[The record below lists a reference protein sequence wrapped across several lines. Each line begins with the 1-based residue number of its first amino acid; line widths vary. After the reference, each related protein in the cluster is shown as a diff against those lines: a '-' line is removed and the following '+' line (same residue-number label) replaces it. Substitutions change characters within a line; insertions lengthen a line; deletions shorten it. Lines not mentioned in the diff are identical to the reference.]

1 MARAVSPMEL
11 SAPPNQALMQDRPAQ
26 VLMQDSLRAAEAQTG
41 AGASTQNDQSRM
53 VGNLYGSCCLF
64 CAPCGCAKNLFTVQQ
79 GYVGIVTEFGRYH
92 HTLPPGR
99 HTFNI
104 MSEQIK
110 PMNMRTVCA
119 DIPAQQVMT
128 KDNLS
133 VLADAVCFY
142 NVFDAQKAAFGVDNY
157 AYAISMLSQVTIRT
171 VIGELLLSEILSSRH
186 VINAR
191 LKTLIDEA
199 TDPWGIKVDRVELKE
214 IKISEQ
220 MQRAMGA
227 KAEAGQEA
235 EAKIVQANA
244 QKDAAVILKQAAME
258 MAGEPNAIKLQWFET
273 LRIIAT
279 QGRNTTIIVPDN
291 IEPATALA
299 AKAIAASSSS

>member
-1 MARAVSPMEL
+1 MLNPMEL
-11 SAPPNQALMQDRPAQ
+11 SAPPNQALMAQGRPAQ
-26 VLMQDSLRAAEAQTG
+26 AVMQDSLRASEAATG
-41 AGASTQNDQSRM
+41 AGASVQNSQSKT
-53 VGNLYGSCCLF
+53 VGNCYASCCLF
-64 CAPCGCAKNLFTVQQ
+64 CAPCGCARNLFTIQQ
-79 GYVGIVTEFGRYH
+79 GYVGVVTEFGRYH
-92 HTLPPGR
+92 RTLPPGR

-128 KDNLS
+128 KHNLS
-133 VLADAVCFY
+133 VMADAVCFY

-171 VIGELLLSEILSSRH
+171 VIGEMLLSEILSSRH
-186 VINAR
+186 VINAK

-244 QKDAAVILKQAAME
+244 QKDAALILKQAAEE
-258 MAGEPNAIKLQWFET
+258 MDGSPNAIKLQWFET

-299 AKAIAASSSS
+299 SKAIAGSTR